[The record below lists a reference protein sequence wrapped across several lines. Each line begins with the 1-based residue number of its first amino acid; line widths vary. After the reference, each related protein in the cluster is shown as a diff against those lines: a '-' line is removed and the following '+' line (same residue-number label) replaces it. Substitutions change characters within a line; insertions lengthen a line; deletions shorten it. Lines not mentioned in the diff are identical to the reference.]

1 MLLLPL
7 APSLKRWP
15 GSHVVS
21 SLLETGETGE
31 MNWMKHMGEREL
43 VDPMTNGSSSSAE
56 TTGETERGNRDERET
71 P

>member
-1 MLLLPL
+1 ML
-7 APSLKRWP
+7 
-15 GSHVVS
+15 
-21 SLLETGETGE
+21 E